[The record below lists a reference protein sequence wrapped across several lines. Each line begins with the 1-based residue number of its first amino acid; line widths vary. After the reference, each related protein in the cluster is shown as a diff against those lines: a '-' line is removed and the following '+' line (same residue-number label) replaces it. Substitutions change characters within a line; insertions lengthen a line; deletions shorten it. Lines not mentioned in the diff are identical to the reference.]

1 MAHLKAVNTERYKE
15 LEQHIIE
22 RFNKEGAT
30 DAVVDLFRECIWAYY
45 AEHGRVLPW
54 RETNDPYRILI
65 SEVMLQQTQV
75 PRVLEKYRQFL
86 ALFPS
91 FEALAEAPLR
101 DVLEAW
107 QGLGYNRRAIALKNT
122 AEKVVHEFD
131 GKLPSDI
138 EALKTLPGIGPAT
151 ASAICAFAFGQPTV
165 FIETNIRAVY
175 IHFFFHDGVDV
186 KDKELLPF
194 IDATVDRES
203 PREWYYA
210 LMDYG
215 VLLKKTGGNPSRRS
229 AHHKAQSP
237 YEGSNRKLRADTLRV
252 VLKHGVAGIEDV
264 ADDTGISTERARVV
278 LDELVKEG
286 FIKEA
291 GGKYEA

>member
-1 MAHLKAVNTERYKE
+1 MAHLKAVSTEQYKA
-15 LEQHIIE
+15 LEEHVIE

-30 DAVVDLFRECIWAYY
+30 DAVFEFFREFIWAYY
-45 AEHGRVLPW
+45 AECGRVLPW

-91 FEALAEAPLR
+91 FEALADAPLR
-101 DVLEAW
+101 DVLEVW
-107 QGLGYNRRAIALKNT
+107 QGLGYNRRAVALKNT
-122 AEKVVHEFD
+122 AEKVVAGFD
-131 GKLPSDI
+131 GKLPANI
-138 EALKTLPGIGPAT
+138 ETLKTLPGIGPAT
-151 ASAICAFAFGQPTV
+151 ASAIRAFAFNQPTV

-175 IHFFFHDGVDV
+175 IHFFFHDEVDV

-194 IDATVDRES
+194 IDATVDREN

-215 VLLKKTGGNPSRRS
+215 VLLKKTGGNPSRKS

-252 VLKHGVAGIEDV
+252 VLRRGVAGIEDV
-264 ADDTGISTERARVV
+264 ADDVGISIEHARTV
-278 LDELVKEG
+278 LNELVREG
-286 FIKEA
+286 FAKEA
-291 GGKYEA
+291 HGKYEV